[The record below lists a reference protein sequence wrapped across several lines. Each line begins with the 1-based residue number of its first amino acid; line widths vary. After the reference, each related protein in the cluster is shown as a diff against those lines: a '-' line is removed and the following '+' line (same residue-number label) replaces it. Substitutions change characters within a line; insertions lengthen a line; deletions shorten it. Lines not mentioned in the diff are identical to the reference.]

1 MGQIFSYTTTSINPN
16 QQISFP
22 TDQNKNTNPSNDDS
36 ENNKANNNLNKRVQL
51 THVHLRKAKLIFFYQ
66 RYPNCSVLEG
76 YFPDVQ
82 FNEHNTAQLLSWF
95 SNFREYYY
103 MEMEKFAKRALEEG
117 VNCQEEAFVTSES
130 KIYKQINQHFNK
142 NNVFKAPENFQFV
155 VQKTLREFFTALQQQ
170 KNLEE
175 PSWEELIKEVIKQ
188 LDEPIPNYFRESK
201 FDEMVENI

>member
-1 MGQIFSYTTTSINPN
+1 MGQIFSYPTTPINPN

-22 TDQNKNTNPSNDDS
+22 TEQNKNTSPSNSDS
-36 ENNKANNNLNKRVQL
+36 ESIKADNNLNNRVHL

-66 RYPNCSVLEG
+66 RYPNFSVLEG
-76 YFPDVQ
+76 YFQDVQ
-82 FNEHNTAQLLSWF
+82 FNEHNTAQI
-95 SNFREYYY
+95 
-103 MEMEKFAKRALEEG
+103 
-117 VNCQEEAFVTSES
+117 VVTSES
-130 KIYKQINQHFNK
+130 KIFKQINQHFNK
-142 NNVFKAPENFQFV
+142 NNVFEVPESFQFV

-201 FDEMVENI
+201 FDEMFENK